1 MLGNHNSNR
10 NKSHTQLFSEIT
22 KQSPT
27 KIIIQTGNETHT
39 NTVIDNTDHN
49 TQTMKKIST
58 MYTLA
63 MTSAKTPKNI

>member
-49 TQTMKKIST
+49 TQTMKK
-58 MYTLA
+58 YQQCTLWQ
-63 MTSAKTPKNI
+63 